1 MRISQRVMHY
11 AERIGLYLG
20 YIAGALILVMMLT
33 VVYDVLARHIF
44 NAPTLWMIDLNEYLL
59 PYVTFIPAAWIL
71 LKDGHV
77 GVTLLVDRMQPR
89 SQRKMRV
96 ATDILG
102 LGYSAVMAW
111 QGWLMALESLRAG
124 HRFPTIYMW
133 PRFPVY
139 VIIPIG
145 FALLCL
151 AFLIRLLAAAGREAS
166 PPDNPVEAEA

>member
-1 MRISQRVMHY
+1 MRFFQKLTQY
-11 AERIGLYLG
+11 AERMGLYLA

-33 VVYDVLARHIF
+33 VVYDVIARHIF

-71 LKDGHV
+71 LNDGHV
-77 GVTLLVDRMQPR
+77 GVTLMVDRLQPR
-89 SQRKMRV
+89 SQRKMRLV
-96 ATDILG
+96 TDILG
-102 LGYSAVMAW
+102 LIYSAVLTW
-111 QGWLMALESLRAG
+111 QSWLMAYESLSAG

-145 FALLCL
+145 SALLCL
-151 AFLIRLLAAAGREAS
+151 AFLIRLLASAGREAS
-166 PPDNPVEAEA
+166 PPEAPEEAET